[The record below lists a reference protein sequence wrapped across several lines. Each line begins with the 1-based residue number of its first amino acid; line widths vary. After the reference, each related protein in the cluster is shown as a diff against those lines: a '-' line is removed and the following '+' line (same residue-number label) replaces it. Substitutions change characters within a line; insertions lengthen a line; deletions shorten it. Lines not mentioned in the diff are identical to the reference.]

1 MEYNKLQAQFID
13 EIKQIV
19 QQARKQAYSA
29 INSAM
34 VEAYWK
40 LGKRIVEEEQQG
52 QGSEKA
58 AVQTVHECVSRS
70 DKRPHL
76 SLPRRVH

>member
-52 QGSEKA
+52 QVRADYGKQLLKSI
-58 AVQTVHECVSRS
+58 
-70 DKRPHL
+70 D
-76 SLPRRVH
+76 RRVWKGIFGRVFILL

>member
-1 MEYNKLQAQFID
+1 MEYNKLQTQFID
-13 EIKQIV
+13 EVKQIV

-29 INSAM
+29 INLAM

-52 QGSEKA
+52 QVRADYGKQLLKSF
-58 AVQTVHECVSRS
+58 R
-70 DKRPHL
+70 
-76 SLPRRVH
+76 